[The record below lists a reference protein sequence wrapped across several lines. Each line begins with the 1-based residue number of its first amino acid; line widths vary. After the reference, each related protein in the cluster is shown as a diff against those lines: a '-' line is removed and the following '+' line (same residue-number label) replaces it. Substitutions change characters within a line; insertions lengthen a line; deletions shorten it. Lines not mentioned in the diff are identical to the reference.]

1 MRLIAEIT
9 EHEMVATFLQAE
21 IRSERFGPDLAQ
33 LVHRDGMS
41 PTVIEQ
47 PDLMN
52 ADENAYRLRLLGEFR
67 GYGQNRG
74 LFENYPSHVT
84 WQRVA
89 LTPEELLQV
98 KYIDYSYWNEISNGT
113 RLPTEAAKTIRSG
126 RPIFEMS
133 TEGFLRIADALRRG
147 ATFPELILV
156 RAAVG
161 SDIVILEGHVRL
173 TVYAL
178 VPELTPSQVIA
189 LLGTS
194 PDFKGW

>member
-9 EHEMVATFLQAE
+9 EQEMVATFLQAE

-33 LVHRDGMS
+33 LMHRDGMS

-67 GYGQNRG
+67 GYGQNRD
-74 LFENYPSHVT
+74 LFENYPSHVA

-113 RLPTEAAKTIRSG
+113 RLPNE
-126 RPIFEMS
+126 F
-133 TEGFLRIADALRRG
+133 
-147 ATFPELILV
+147 
-156 RAAVG
+156 
-161 SDIVILEGHVRL
+161 
-173 TVYAL
+173 
-178 VPELTPSQVIA
+178 
-189 LLGTS
+189 
-194 PDFKGW
+194 